1 MQTQK
6 TKDMPFG
13 WALFCIAFL
22 LCSMVASVLWLD
34 IPVHINLLTSIAVT
48 LGVAWL
54 NGKPWKNGFRLSVEE
69 GEAYLVNTRPVGLLM
84 ILR

>member
-54 NGKPWKNGFRLSVEE
+54 NC
-69 GEAYLVNTRPVGLLM
+69 
-84 ILR
+84 